1 MRGACSSFHLKAC
14 TGDEDVHANN
24 DTAGGQGELSPMA
37 KEHRGRIRSC
47 LRKADLR
54 GVPRT
59 GQTGRHVA
67 EDANR
72 EVYLGKGDKT
82 RNGGRNPKEAKK
94 PL

>member
-1 MRGACSSFHLKAC
+1 MHGACSFFHLKAC
-14 TGDEDVHANN
+14 TGDKDVHANN

-37 KEHRGRIRSC
+37 KEHRGQIRSY

-72 EVYLGKGDKT
+72 EVHLGKSDKT
-82 RNGGRNPKEAKK
+82 RNGGGNPKEAKK
-94 PL
+94 TL